1 MEEKKREKNS
11 DRYRLSIISWK
22 KVSRVSNVTHT
33 TLFMSPPQSI
43 YIAASSCP
51 IFTAVMYSFYSPP
64 CLSSPTQPWHTTHLV
79 ATRLNGTS
87 SEGHNRPTKYRK
99 LC

>member
-1 MEEKKREKNS
+1 MEEKKGEKNS

-33 TLFMSPPQSI
+33 TLFMSPPSVYI
-43 YIAASSCP
+43 YSCLLVSH
-51 IFTAVMYSFYSPP
+51 IYCCMYSFYSPP